1 MKNRPLKTFILLLI
15 SVLLVFPLAHQ
26 VRAEEASSPAAQHS
40 RPKSGPENKL
50 GGQYTYY
57 GDLVGRINPRGLG
70 FFGGFNYRHVYGYDE
85 KYEVE
90 SAYWQTGLGLGIS
103 PAALQAGLHLEWMP
117 WLFLPLRL
125 KYDYYQYTGSSG
137 ALLSF
142 DSPNAPYGDE
152 VRDSRHDEERGSAHR
167 LSFQPTLQ
175 GKIGPF
181 IIRNQTDFAFF
192 RFSGK
197 GPYFL
202 EIEEDIL
209 LKEEDFL
216 FVNRTQLMYS
226 FFSDKQNKK
235 LLGGPY
241 YQITRSSETKITQ
254 QKLGLAFYWEPAVSI
269 RYLGRLHLG
278 MMTAYHL
285 EDPSRQGQ
293 LYFLVAAGFEYT
305 FPAFS
310 TKTR

>member
-1 MKNRPLKTFILLLI
+1 MTRKRFKTFSLFIL
-15 SVLLVFPLAHQ
+15 SLLVIFSSVPGPLA
-26 VRAEEASSPAAQHS
+26 EETSIPASEKPSA
-40 RPKSGPENKL
+40 KSGPEKKL

-70 FFGGFNYRHVYGYDE
+70 FFGGINYRNVYGYDE

-103 PAALQAGLHLEWMP
+103 PAALQAGLHFEWMP

-125 KYDYYQYTGSSG
+125 KYDYYQYTGGSG

-142 DSPNAPYGDE
+142 DSPNSPYGDE
-152 VRDSRHDEERGSAHR
+152 VRDNRHDEEKGSAHR

-175 GKIGPF
+175 GKIGHF

-202 EIEEDIL
+202 EIGEDIL
-209 LKEEDFL
+209 LKDEDFL
-216 FVNRTQLMYS
+216 VANRTQLLYS
-226 FFSDKQNKK
+226 FFSDKQSKK

-241 YQITRSSETKITQ
+241 YQITRASQTKITQ
-254 QKLGLAFYWEPAVSI
+254 QKLGLALYWEPAVSI
-269 RYLGRLHLG
+269 RYLGRPHLG

-293 LYFLVAAGFEYT
+293 WYFLVAAGFEYT
-305 FPAFS
+305 FPARS
-310 TKTR
+310 R